1 MTDLSKPVRRRTHQ
15 TVRDGRKPR
24 RLVVTLHPSGILGLR
39 LERSRREET
48 IPLEFCYFAAVKSRV
63 LRERAEK
70 RKGKT

>member
-1 MTDLSKPVRRRTHQ
+1 MTDLQKAVRRRTTQ
-15 TVRDGRKPR
+15 TVHDGGAR

-48 IPLEFCYFAAVKSRV
+48 IPLEFCYFAAVKARV

-70 RKGKT
+70 RRGKA